1 MPVNIETKQQARDKM
16 QRLLTTR
23 IYTFLRDTIFRYRRI
38 MVALLHLLQAAAANY
53 FAFVLRFDGFISPVS
68 HNNQFS
74 NFINYLP
81 VLLAIRLAMY
91 VGFGLYK
98 DLWKYSSVRDLV
110 KLVWTVLL
118 GSGLFFVLVRLIID
132 DTHYPR
138 SIYFLDGLLLLM
150 ISGGTRLGF
159 RIFREY
165 LERQV
170 SSNKVLIIGA
180 GDAGEMIVRDM
191 LNNPR
196 YNIEPIGFIDDDPHK
211 KGMQIHGL
219 PIFGPRERIA
229 DVVIQHRPD
238 EILIALPAMSTK
250 VLREVYEYCKTFHIP
265 VKTLPALHDIV
276 EGNVT
281 VSHIRPLSLEDLLQ
295 REPIRTDI
303 AEVSAHIKGKT
314 VLVTGAGGS
323 IGSELCRQIMHYGPA
338 KLVLFDR
345 YENGL
350 FAIDMELR
358 TSVKRKMSGE
368 KTGNTSPL
376 TPDGLIVTIVGDM
389 RDVTSVDAVFSEFR
403 PQVVF
408 HAAAHKHVPLMEL
421 NALEAVK
428 NNIFGTRN
436 LIQAASQYGTES
448 FVTISTDKA
457 VNPTNVMGATKRV
470 TEFLGLSVNGSSS
483 TKFTT
488 VRFGNVLGSNG
499 SVVHIFREQLHN
511 GGPITVTHPDIK
523 RFFMLIPEAVQ
534 LVLISAALGKGGDI
548 YVLEMGDQIKIVE
561 LAENIIRLSG
571 MIPYEDIQIE
581 FTGLRPGE
589 KLFEELFDETERV
602 TETPHEKI
610 HAAIPSYIPS
620 YHELQIHI
628 DEFERIIKENAVDEV
643 IPTLQKIVPNYRQS
657 APIEI

>member
-1 MPVNIETKQQARDKM
+1 
-16 QRLLTTR
+16 
-23 IYTFLRDTIFRYRRI
+23 
-38 MVALLHLLQAAAANY
+38 MVALLHLLQVAAANY
-53 FAFVLRFDGFISPVS
+53 FAFVLRFDGFISPLS
-68 HNNQFS
+68 HNDQFS
-74 NFINYLP
+74 NFIGYLP
-81 VLLAIRLAMY
+81 ALLAIRLAMY
-91 VGFGLYK
+91 TGFGLYK

-110 KLVWTVLL
+110 KLVWTILL
-118 GSGLFFVLVRLIID
+118 GSGLFFVLVRLILN

-138 SIYFLDGLLLLM
+138 SIYILDGLLLLM

-159 RIFREY
+159 RVFREY
-165 LERQV
+165 LEKQV
-170 SSNKVLIIGA
+170 SSKKVLIIGA

-191 LNNPR
+191 LNNAR
-196 YNIEPIGFIDDDPHK
+196 YNIEPIGFIDDDLHK
-211 KGMQIHGL
+211 RGMQIHGL

-229 DVVIQHRPD
+229 AVVAQHQPD
-238 EILIALPAMSTK
+238 EILIALPAMSAK
-250 VLREVYEYCKTFHIP
+250 VIREVYEYCKQFNLP
-265 VKTLPALHDIV
+265 VKTLPGLHDIV

-295 REPIRTDI
+295 REQIRTDI
-303 AEVSAHIKGKT
+303 EEVYAHIKGKT

-323 IGSELCRQIMHYGPA
+323 IGSELCRQIMLYGPQ

-358 TSVKRKMSGE
+358 SKEQRAKSNAQTP
-368 KTGNTSPL
+368 SPI
-376 TPDGLIVTIVGDM
+376 TPHTLPVIVTVVGDM
-389 RDVTSVDAVFSEFR
+389 RDAASVAALFSEFR

-436 LIQAASQYGTES
+436 LIQAASQYGTAS

-457 VNPTNVMGATKRV
+457 VNPSNVMGATKRV
-470 TEFLGLSVNGSSS
+470 TEFLGLCINDSSS

-499 SVVHIFREQLHN
+499 SVVNTFREQLRN

-548 YVLEMGDQIKIVE
+548 FVLEMGDQIRIVE

-571 MIPYEDIQIE
+571 MVPYEDIQIE
-581 FTGLRPGE
+581 FIGLRPGE
-589 KLFEELFDETERV
+589 KLYEELFDETELA
-602 TETPHEKI
+602 TATPHEKI
-610 HAAIPSYIPS
+610 RAAIPSYIPS
-620 YHELQIHI
+620 YQALQCHI

-643 IPTLQKIVPNYRQS
+643 IPTLQKIVPNYRQNTPQAQCS
-657 APIEI
+657 PLA

>member
-1 MPVNIETKQQARDKM
+1 MG
-16 QRLLTTR
+16 RLLTTR

-53 FAFVLRFDGFISPVS
+53 FAFVLRFEGFISHTFNDAQWHIFLS
-68 HNNQFS
+68 
-74 NFINYLP
+74 YLP

-91 VGFGLYK
+91 AGFGLYK

-110 KLVWTVLL
+110 KLMWTVLL
-118 GSGLFFVLVRLIID
+118 GSVVFFVLVRLLTG
-132 DTHYPR
+132 DTQYPR
-138 SIYFLDGLLLLM
+138 SIYILDGLLLLM

-159 RIFREY
+159 RVFREY

-170 SSNKVLIIGA
+170 SSRKVLIIGA

-196 YNIEPIGFIDDDPHK
+196 YNIEPIGFIDDNPRK

-219 PIFGPRERIA
+219 PIFGPREKIV
-229 DVVIQHRPD
+229 DVVKLHQPD
-238 EILIALPAMSTK
+238 EILIALPAMSAK
-250 VLREVYEYCKTFHIP
+250 VIREVYEYCKAFHIP
-265 VKTLPALHDIV
+265 VKTLPGLHDII
-276 EGNVT
+276 EGKVT
-281 VSHIRPLSLEDLLQ
+281 VSQIRPLSLEDLLE

-303 AEVSAHIKGKT
+303 EEVSAHIKGKA

-323 IGSELCRQIMHYGPA
+323 IGSELCRQIMLYGPS
-338 KLVLFDR
+338 KLILFDR

-358 TSVKRKMSGE
+358 NKEQKAKSKGQ
-368 KTGNTSPL
+368 NPSPV
-376 TPDGLIVTIVGDM
+376 IVTVVGDM
-389 RDVTSVDAVFSEFR
+389 RDVATVAALFSEFR

-457 VNPTNVMGATKRV
+457 VNPTNVMGATKRI
-470 TEFLGLSVNGSSS
+470 TEFLGLSMNGSSS

-548 YVLEMGDQIKIVE
+548 YVLEMGDQIRIVD

-571 MIPYEDIQIE
+571 MVPHEDIQIE

-589 KLFEELFDETERV
+589 KLFEELFDETERS

-610 HAAIPSYIPS
+610 RAAIPSFVPTYL
-620 YHELQIHI
+620 ELQVHI

-643 IPTLQKIVPNYRQS
+643 IPALQKIVPNYRQNAPQVQCSPS
-657 APIEI
+657 A

>member
-1 MPVNIETKQQARDKM
+1 MGK
-16 QRLLTTR
+16 LLTTK
-23 IYTFLRDTIFRYRRI
+23 IYTFLKDSIFRYRRL
-38 MVALLHLLQAAAANY
+38 MVTLLHLLQAVAANY
-53 FAFVLRFDGFISPVS
+53 FAFVLRFEGFISYETHYRYWHLFVA
-68 HNNQFS
+68 
-74 NFINYLP
+74 YLP
-81 VLLAIRLAMY
+81 VLLAIRLAMH
-91 VGFGLYK
+91 VSFGLNK
-98 DLWKYSSVRDLV
+98 DLWKYSSVSDLV
-110 KLVWTVLL
+110 RLVWAVLL
-118 GSGLFFVLVRLIID
+118 GNVLFFVLVRLILG
-132 DTHYPR
+132 DTGYPR
-138 SIYFLDGLLLLM
+138 SIYILDGLLLLM
-150 ISGGTRLGF
+150 LSGGTRLSF

-170 SSNKVLIIGA
+170 CTKKVLIIGA
-180 GDAGEMIVRDM
+180 GSAGEMIVRDM

-211 KGMQIHGL
+211 KGMRIHGL
-219 PIFGPRERIA
+219 PIFGPRQQI
-229 DVVIQHRPD
+229 PD
-238 EILIALPAMSTK
+238 IVTLHQPNEILIALPAMSSK
-250 VLREVYEYCKTFHIP
+250 VVREIFELCKQFGLP
-265 VKTLPALHDIV
+265 VKTLPGLQDIV

-303 AEVSAHIKGKT
+303 KEVSAHIRDKT

-323 IGSELCRQIMHYGPA
+323 IGSELCRQIMQYGPA

-345 YENGL
+345 YENSL
-350 FAIDMELR
+350 FAIDMELQAAVR
-358 TSVKRKMSGE
+358 PKSQRIAQSSEFNVQE
-368 KTGNTSPL
+368 PSPITDHPL
-376 TPDGLIVTIVGDM
+376 PVISTIVGDM
-389 RDVTSVDAVFSEFR
+389 RDTASVDAVFSQFR

-436 LIQAASQYGTES
+436 LIQAAAKYAAES

-470 TEFLGLSVNGSSS
+470 TEFLGLSMNHSTG

-571 MIPYEDIQIE
+571 LVPYEDIQIE

-589 KLFEELFDETERV
+589 KLFEELFDETERS

-610 HAAIPSYIPS
+610 RSAIPTYIPGF
-620 YHELQIHI
+620 HELQAHL
-628 DEFERIIKENAVDEV
+628 DGFKRIIQDNAVHEV
-643 IPTLQKIVPNYRQS
+643 IPALQKIVPNYRQNS
-657 APIEI
+657 QN

>member
-1 MPVNIETKQQARDKM
+1 MGQ
-16 QRLLTTR
+16 LLTTR
-23 IYTFLRDTIFRYRRI
+23 LYIFLRDSIFRYRRI

-53 FAFVLRFDGFISPVS
+53 FAFVLRFDGFISS
-68 HNNQFS
+68 TS
-74 NFINYLP
+74 NGSQWYLFLTYLP
-81 VLLAIRLAMY
+81 VLLVIRLVMY
-91 VGFGLYK
+91 AGFGLYK

-118 GSGLFFVLVRLIID
+118 GSVLFFVLVRLIAAD
-132 DTHYPR
+132 PRYPR
-138 SIYFLDGLLLLM
+138 SIYVLDGLLLLM

-159 RIFREY
+159 RVFREY
-165 LERQV
+165 LEKQV
-170 SSNKVLIIGA
+170 SSSKVLIIGA

-196 YNIEPIGFIDDDPHK
+196 YKIEPIGFIDDAPHK

-229 DVVIQHRPD
+229 EVVMRHRPD

-250 VLREVYEYCKTFHIP
+250 VIREIYEFCKQFNLP
-265 VKTLPALHDIV
+265 VKTLPGLHDIV

-295 REPIRTDI
+295 REPIRTNI
-303 AEVSAHIKGKT
+303 EEVSAQIKGKI

-323 IGSELCRQIMHYGPA
+323 IGSELCRQIMQYGPA

-350 FAIDMELR
+350 FSIDMELR
-358 TSVKRKMSGE
+358 AAARRKAKGE
-368 KTGNTSPL
+368 RNGSPSPL
-376 TPDGLIVTIVGDM
+376 PPDGLIVTIVGDM
-389 RDVTSVDAVFSEFR
+389 RDVTSVNALFAEFR

-499 SVVHIFREQLHN
+499 SVVHIFREQLQN

-548 YVLEMGDQIKIVE
+548 YVLEMGAQIRIVE
-561 LAENIIRLSG
+561 LAENLIRLSG
-571 MIPYEDIQIE
+571 LVPYDDIQIE

-589 KLFEELFDETERV
+589 KLFEELFDETERI

-610 HAAIPSYIPS
+610 RAAIPTYIPS
-620 YHELQIHI
+620 YDELQAHI
-628 DEFERIIKENAVDEV
+628 KEFERIIKENAVDEV
-643 IPTLQKIVPNYRQS
+643 IPTLQKIVPNYRQN
-657 APIEI
+657 AAQVQCIP